1 MIKNKKAISINLVS
15 ALIILICLFI
25 GIVDKTNS
33 WFTSSHRNGVEIVV
47 NVGDLNLTVNQIK
60 GNVKT
65 EIYTNSVNQGKQDA
79 EKSYVML
86 DSEIAPNVPISLN
99 LELTN
104 NEQQYADSMYLC
116 FALTLYAQGVTEDT
130 IIPIEIAGFTPANT
144 SVAGFVKSGDYYY
157 YALKTGDTTYK
168 SVKFESGAT
177 KTLLTEFTVSLDEFL
192 KLNGSETVRLELEIN
207 ASSTQYTIT
216 V

>member
-1 MIKNKKAISINLVS
+1 MIKNKKAISINMVS

-33 WFTSSHRNGVEIVV
+33 WFTSSHKNGVEIVV

-60 GNVKT
+60 GDVTT
-65 EIYTNSVNQGKQDA
+65 EIYTNSVNKDKQDA
-79 EKSYVML
+79 EKSYVVL
-86 DSEIAPNVPISLN
+86 DSEIAPNVPVDLN
-99 LELTN
+99 LTLTN
-104 NEQQYADSMYLC
+104 NEQQNSDSMYLC

-130 IIPIEIAGFTPANT
+130 IIPIEIAGFTAADT

-157 YALKTGDTTYK
+157 YATKSGNTYT
-168 SVKFESGAT
+168 SAKFNGGET
-177 KTLLTEFTVSLDEFL
+177 KTLLTSFTVSLDEFV
-192 KLNGSETVRLELEIN
+192 KLNGSETVRLELEIK
-207 ASSTQYTIT
+207 ASSTVYTIT